1 MEQNSAP
8 ETQPDAGVDPKTGRM
23 FSMTDGRPSLSTVT
37 YTPAIN
43 DLVDD
48 AKRHWERLKE
58 LDLLEEVAHLAVKG
72 YAVIPPEKVGPMS
85 DVVEARE
92 SLEALAKA
100 SKPEEKT
107 FEGFEQGLAFDLY
120 SLVKRKE
127 IFRKWLVN
135 PTLLAIGRYINGD
148 RMVLNNSLGWIKSK
162 TDHHLTIHT
171 DSNMFPDPLPPA
183 PHLVNVTVALTDYT
197 LEGGCIGIVPGSHHY
212 RRHPTCWEERLWTL
226 MEPVECPAG
235 SAIIIPGNTWHGAFP
250 KTTEGLRYTL
260 VQAYSRMY
268 LTPST
273 THNIPRELI
282 DAGSDDFKQLLGENL
297 WTNFDDEN
305 PMDLDKHL
313 KSYRAQR
320 SLYS

>member
-1 MEQNSAP
+1 
-8 ETQPDAGVDPKTGRM
+8 
-23 FSMTDGRPSLSTVT
+23 
-37 YTPAIN
+37 
-43 DLVDD
+43 
-48 AKRHWERLKE
+48 
-58 LDLLEEVAHLAVKG
+58 
-72 YAVIPPEKVGPMS
+72 
-85 DVVEARE
+85 
-92 SLEALAKA
+92 
-100 SKPEEKT
+100 
-107 FEGFEQGLAFDLY
+107 
-120 SLVKRKE
+120 
-127 IFRKWLVN
+127 
-135 PTLLAIGRYINGD
+135 
-148 RMVLNNSLGWIKSK
+148 
-162 TDHHLTIHT
+162 
-171 DSNMFPDPLPPA
+171 
-183 PHLVNVTVALTDYT
+183 
-197 LEGGCIGIVPGSHHY
+197 
-212 RRHPTCWEERLWTL
+212 